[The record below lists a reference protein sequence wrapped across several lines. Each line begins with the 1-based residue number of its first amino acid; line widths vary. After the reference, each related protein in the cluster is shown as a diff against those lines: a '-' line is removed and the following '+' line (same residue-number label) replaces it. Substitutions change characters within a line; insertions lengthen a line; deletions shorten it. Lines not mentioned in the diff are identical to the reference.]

1 MNSYGELRNNSRLE
15 APGSY
20 MERLH
25 DALQK
30 KLVSYRLQLIEALEK
45 DMPYRSVQLSTSEQY
60 IKFEKMDG
68 NSWAQLVMRLYERY
82 RGLPDATNRVNND
95 LMRYIRQMMTYGE
108 TIPSAI
114 DPNYQAMFDPRLRG
128 GSLDAP

>member
-1 MNSYGELRNNSRLE
+1 MNTYSDVQNPSRTE

-25 DALQK
+25 EALQK
-30 KLVSYRLQLIEALEK
+30 KLVAYRLQLIEALEK
-45 DMPYRSVQLSTSEQY
+45 DMPYRSVKLSTSEQY
-60 IKFEKMDG
+60 VKFQKMDG

-82 RGLPDATNRVNND
+82 RGLPDATNRVNTD

-114 DPNYQAMFDPRLRG
+114 DPSYQAMFDPRLRG